1 MMGVMRVMGMTR
13 AAQNGG
19 SNLLAALINSS
30 SFFTLHSSFFTPH
43 LNGGRNALT
52 SRPKC
57 ISSRTMLLLTLSN
70 CGAA

>member
-1 MMGVMRVMGMTR
+1 MTG
-13 AAQNGG
+13 AAPNGG
-19 SNLLAALINSS
+19 SNLLAALINTSS
-30 SFFTLHSSFFTPH
+30 LFILHSPFFTLHSSLFILH

-57 ISSRTMLLLTLSN
+57 ISSLTMLLLTLSN

>member
-1 MMGVMRVMGMTR
+1 MMGVMRVMGMMG
-13 AAQNGG
+13 AAPNGG
-19 SNLLAALINSS
+19 RNLLSELINTS
-30 SFFTLHSSFFTPH
+30 SFFTLH

-57 ISSRTMLLLTLSN
+57 ISSLTMLLLTLSN

>member
-1 MMGVMRVMGMTR
+1 MRMMRVMGMTG
-13 AAQNGG
+13 AAPNGG
-19 SNLLAALINSS
+19 SNLLAALINTSS
-30 SFFTLHSSFFTPH
+30 LFILHSPFFTLH